1 MGLNE
6 FSMNSSAIL
15 QAKKTIIQLSK
26 KECEKLVDEVLL
38 FSSDKEVEKR
48 LKEFIKL

>member
-15 QAKKTIIQLSK
+15 QAKKTITNLNK
-26 KECEKLVDEVLL
+26 KDCERLVQDILKCD
-38 FSSDKEVEKR
+38 SDKEVEKM
-48 LKEFIKL
+48 LKNFIN

>member
-15 QAKKTIIQLSK
+15 QAKKTITQLNK
-26 KECEKLVDEVLL
+26 KDCEKLVAQMKKAGWIE
-38 FSSDKEVEKR
+38 
-48 LKEFIKL
+48 

>member
-15 QAKKTIIQLSK
+15 QAKKTITELHK
-26 KECEKLVDEVLL
+26 KECEKLVEEILQLD
-38 FSSDKEVEKR
+38 SDKEVEKR
-48 LKEFIKL
+48 LKEFIL